1 MLAAMSY
8 RIQVGPELGSRLRA
22 LQPHIL
28 LRVGRALA
36 ELAESQLSESDAAA
50 SELRVDN
57 CVLRLVVDH
66 AQRLLK
72 VIQVEPGEPAYGAE
86 APA

>member
-1 MLAAMSY
+1 MSY
-8 RIQVGPELGSRLRA
+8 RIQVGPEADSLLPT
-22 LQPHIL
+22 LQPHVL

-36 ELAESQLSESDAAA
+36 ELAESQLSETGAAA
-50 SELRVDN
+50 CELRVDS
-57 CVLRLVVDH
+57 CVLRFVVDH

-72 VIQVEPGEPAYGAE
+72 VIQVEPAYGAE